1 MSQKSILKLLSENL
15 NSYQSTCWLK
25 AENAHLDGL
34 TPAEMMMEN
43 QTDKVIKILPGEIKR
58 IKSKKKK

>member
-25 AENAHLDGL
+25 AENAHLNGSS
-34 TPAEMMMEN
+34 PAEMMMEN

-58 IKSKKKK
+58 IKGKKKK